1 MSNRRGFSKRQ
12 SLGQFLVLIT
22 LMGLL
27 PGGCRT
33 PEPILLEKQKQFLS
47 AAFEAFKMSID
58 RDRTI
63 PLDPSGDP
71 DLQTLRVSLPSPV
84 NASDIYWRRNLSA
97 DDIESR
103 DGEYVI
109 GMIASDTDG
118 DFGFHVFLLY
128 SNGMIVSSATSR
140 QTVDEWA
147 KKLRTQIPF

>member
-1 MSNRRGFSKRQ
+1 
-12 SLGQFLVLIT
+12 
-22 LMGLL
+22 
-27 PGGCRT
+27 
-33 PEPILLEKQKQFLS
+33 
-47 AAFEAFKMSID
+47 MSID

-84 NASDIYWRRNLSA
+84 NASDICWRRNLSV

-147 KKLRTQIPF
+147 TMLRTQIPF